1 MVSQVSQQQ
10 MAGHAQSQVNI
21 ARNRILNGS
30 SFGQIL
36 RKGILGGIWFGWVFV
51 QDPPVCGI
59 HMDLFLGKTLYLV
72 FRYIFTLD
80 PPARRKTD
88 GFVSKCVGLAI
99 NHPQCNKVNPPQQS
113 RDAGFPLI
121 KLSTKNL
128 IFGLKNCGGI

>member
-1 MVSQVSQQQ
+1 
-10 MAGHAQSQVNI
+10 
-21 ARNRILNGS
+21 
-30 SFGQIL
+30 
-36 RKGILGGIWFGWVFV
+36 
-51 QDPPVCGI
+51 
-59 HMDLFLGKTLYLV
+59 MDLFLGKTLYLV
-72 FRYIFTLD
+72 FRYVFTLD

-128 IFGLKNCGGI
+128 IFGPKICGGILFSNVVPANIAQSHYFPLKINQNLKELRHGSCFGIGLIENVLEHFYN